1 MGERNWRDC
10 GPQWSRRAVLTGAGL
25 ATAGLAVAGCGAS
38 ERPTIQESN
47 GPSSGEPTTR
57 ALQTMLDRRAEAMRA
72 GDEAGFLA
80 DLDQGNSKLIA
91 QQKMF
96 FANLRQFKLSGF
108 RYLTQAASPTRAE
121 NEAYRFLPVHEVIKL
136 NADAAPGGVSPAGS
150 YRYSVA
156 QRNGKLVIVEILP
169 ITRQNHQ
176 KIGALTFLEA
186 DAPWLLTPLKVVYA
200 DNVCLAADASVPDLD
215 RYVGVAAPEARS
227 VEAFWGDRPRFPG
240 HVLFLT
246 RDAANY
252 RAWFGVGGSD
262 TFKPEIEG
270 FAHPQYGVR
279 NGGEIYRDQYAGARI
294 VCNLANSEKVG
305 NDPRRVMR
313 HELIHAIT
321 ARAQE
326 TIGFVTGAATWAVEG
341 FASQMD
347 GSGYR
352 AGLSQGLAAGKFK
365 GRLPRSEDFYGKDRA
380 FNYSLSA
387 AAFRFAERTKGRA
400 ATVEFYAKVIGY
412 SNLEGGGDTRLPAF
426 DGICRRVL
434 GMSATAFYQQ
444 WSAFVRSGG

>member
-1 MGERNWRDC
+1 M
-10 GPQWSRRAVLTGAGL
+10 LTGAGL
-25 ATAGLAVAGCGAS
+25 ATAGLAVAGCGGS
-38 ERPTIQESN
+38 ERPTIQESR

-57 ALQTMLDRRAEAMRA
+57 ALQTMLDRRAKAMQA

-96 FANLRQFKLSGF
+96 FANLRQFKLSAF
-108 RYLTQAASPTRAE
+108 RYLTESASPTPAE
-121 NEAYRFLPVHEVIKL
+121 DEAYRFMPVHEVIQL

-150 YRYSVA
+150 HRYSVA

-169 ITRQNHQ
+169 ITRQNY
-176 KIGALTFLEA
+176 KELKASYFLSA

-215 RYVGVAAPEARS
+215 RYVGVAGPEARS

-246 RDAANY
+246 RDAENY
-252 RAWFGVGGSD
+252 KNWFSLGVTGN
-262 TFKPEIEG
+262 FKPEVEG
-270 FAHPQYGVR
+270 VQMQQRGVR
-279 NGGEIYRDQYAGARI
+279 NGGQIYQDQYAGARI

-313 HELIHAIT
+313 HELIHAVT
-321 ARAQE
+321 SRAME
-326 TIGFVTGAATWAVEG
+326 TDSFVAGAARWAVEG
-341 FASQMD
+341 FAAHMD

-352 AGLSQGLAAGKFK
+352 VGLSQGLAAGKFQ
-365 GRLPRSEDFYGKDRA
+365 GRLPRTDDFYGEDRA

-387 AAFRFAERTKGRA
+387 AAFRFAERAKGRA
-400 ATVEFYAKVIGY
+400 AAVEFYAKVIGY
-412 SNLEGGGDTRLPAF
+412 GNLEGGGDTRLPAF

-434 GMSATAFYQQ
+434 GMSATTFYQQ
-444 WSAFVRSGG
+444 WSAFVRSGA